1 MDVYQTVLVA
11 AATGFFS
18 AFGTGIA
25 MKTDILWI
33 KKTLELHDKRIMSVE
48 LDRNR

>member
-25 MKTDILWI
+25 MKTDIMWI
-33 KKTLELHDKRIMSVE
+33 KKICEAHETRLNDVE
-48 LDRNR
+48 KKLKY

>member
-25 MKTDILWI
+25 MKTDIAWI
-33 KKTLELHDKRIMSVE
+33 KKILEQHDERITAFE
-48 LDRNR
+48 KNHK

>member
-25 MKTDILWI
+25 MKTDIEWLKRAI
-33 KKTLELHDKRIMSVE
+33 ENHEKRVIELE
-48 LDRNR
+48 RNKN